1 MENELNIK
9 QESKVFNYR
18 LDYYW
23 KSLSI
28 YSIILSILILIE
40 ELIPKT
46 SNSNSI
52 SQPFIFLMVFFVI
65 ITTVA
70 LVFQMYKKKSM
81 IISEE
86 GITFSFRNKNKFIK
100 WDEIIKISFVKDN
113 FKESSQLQLIRI
125 KVNKYR
131 FFLINP
137 STYENEN
144 EIVSIILNFKNKFN
158 K

>member
-9 QESKVFNYR
+9 HESKVFNYR

-46 SNSNSI
+46 STSNSI

-65 ITTVA
+65 ITTAA
-70 LVFQMYKKKSM
+70 LVFQMYKKKSV
-81 IISEE
+81 IISED

-144 EIVSIILNFKNKFN
+144 EIVSILLDFKNKYN